1 MRLIYI
7 KRRHTIRDRPVSV
20 CVCMRTV
27 LSIVYGLS
35 CVSAPDRIMHSR
47 STRVLLVCCL
57 LVKKIQIQLEQ
68 FRLRTRITFGHAY
81 EYTFFQI
88 NSFHSIRPSDMFRG
102 ALFSKN
108 WLIRFIFKIA
118 IVYGREFVEYRSGT
132 LFPIYRVA
140 ENVHPCLHEFTYVA
154 PSNCFCFT
162 WIFVDAF
169 RRDAGN
175 KNGVKNLKK
184 KSLIFSFSRSFA
196 LRTNQSIR
204 TWERDERSHNIA
216 LERDANR
223 GHIVLPL
230 PGRLFMEL
238 ICFLTQSTTDRNK
251 SDSPPT
257 GCDIAYTRPT
267 APGKITSFIANIK

>member
-1 MRLIYI
+1 MRRNRLSVRPWWIYIPKKTHRRNSGSRCNRVRLIYI

-81 EYTFFQI
+81 EYAFFQI
-88 NSFHSIRPSDMFRG
+88 NSFYSIRPSDMFRV

-162 WIFVDAF
+162 WVFVDAF

-184 KSLIFSFSRSFA
+184 KLDIFVLTV
-196 LRTNQSIR
+196 LRPPHESINQNVR
-204 TWERDERSHNIA
+204 KGWA
-216 LERDANR
+216 
-223 GHIVLPL
+223 
-230 PGRLFMEL
+230 
-238 ICFLTQSTTDRNK
+238 
-251 SDSPPT
+251 
-257 GCDIAYTRPT
+257 
-267 APGKITSFIANIK
+267 